1 MSPSMAMGTHTAPH
15 NWMGLKRP
23 VWADSLPPTYAPS
36 GIPSERGTSCSAASS
51 ALAPNNIWARS
62 GMSTDSETMS
72 MKAMNMIAHDR
83 DTVELRN
90 SDSGTMGSTAR
101 FSCQRNRAMAA
112 MEAPSS
118 SMFSS
123 SSQGAPWTPREMT
136 ISSGAKAMVRSEEHT
151 TELQ

>member
-1 MSPSMAMGTHTAPH
+1 
-15 NWMGLKRP
+15 
-23 VWADSLPPTYAPS
+23 
-36 GIPSERGTSCSAASS
+36 
-51 ALAPNNIWARS
+51 
-62 GMSTDSETMS
+62 MSTDSETMS

-123 SSQGAPWTPREMT
+123 SSQGAPWPTRVMP
-136 ISSGAKAMVRSEEHT
+136 ISSGAKAMVMSTARSEEHT
-151 TELQ
+151 SENPVTNAHLVCRLLLE